1 MAATVESSGVR
12 WPDLAGA
19 ALVLL
24 AVLALYGPLI
34 PQTRL
39 LERDDQRLVEPL
51 RKLAGPGDYVDAV
64 RAGRILD
71 VQPVRDLSYWLE
83 LRFEAATGLTPFHA
97 TNVLLWLLAVAL
109 VQRLLAVRHQGF
121 TLWLLV
127 LLFALHPVFVGSVA
141 WVAARKHLLSAV
153 FTLGA
158 TVLVVRAKHWS
169 AGKSAAT
176 AALYSLAVASQPI
189 TLLWPLWGAAEL
201 WRRGPTERRSAVQ
214 LFLACVPSLLLAAA
228 VNFLYYRGAYVQ
240 QVGVE
245 KFVDAEGTGGVALL
259 SVGRAFANL
268 VFPVALATQYSPGS
282 VLNLVGLAALVLV
295 AAVSLKFRPRGDVLS
310 ALGFFAFPLLVVTVR
325 MTSIFLSDP
334 YLLVPS
340 VGVAWLLALWL
351 PGERK
356 VRAPQVALA
365 LVPLAF
371 AVASHA
377 LVPTWSSESA
387 LWAHAAEVEPT
398 PNALAKHAYY
408 LAQQGRAH
416 EALEVATRLGAWEPS
431 HPEYPLVLAR
441 AVFLDSTLDVERKL
455 ELLHA
460 SGLRGG
466 WPAYFTG
473 LLELQRGHRVEA
485 GAALDEALADATP
498 FKAEVAT
505 VAAEAHLLCLQ
516 DGRVDCAE
524 RTAAV
529 RAKAGPAWNEARF
542 QARLAQQPR

>member
-1 MAATVESSGVR
+1 MAATVESSRGR
-12 WPDLAGA
+12 WSDLAGS

-34 PQTRL
+34 PQARL

-51 RKLAGPGDYVDAV
+51 RHLDGPGAYVDAV
-64 RAGRILD
+64 RGGRILD

-97 TNVLLWLLAVAL
+97 TNVLLWLVLVAL
-109 VQRLLAVRHQGF
+109 VHRLLAVRHQGF
-121 TLWLLV
+121 ELWLLV
-127 LLFALHPVFVGSVA
+127 LLFAVHPVFVGSVA

-158 TVLVVRAKHWS
+158 SVLVVRAS
-169 AGKSAAT
+169 RVSVGRAAAAAG
-176 AALYSLAVASQPI
+176 LYTLAVASQPI
-189 TLLWPLWGAAEL
+189 TLLWPLWGAGEL
-201 WRRGPTERRSAVQ
+201 WRRGSEHRRSALQ
-214 LFLACVPSLLLAAA
+214 LLLACLPSLLLAAA
-228 VNFLYYRGAYVQ
+228 VNWLYYRGAYVQ

-245 KFVDAEGTGGVALL
+245 KFVDAEGTSGVALL
-259 SVGRAFANL
+259 AVGRAFANL
-268 VFPVALATQYSPGS
+268 VFPVALATQYYPGS
-282 VLNLVGLAALVLV
+282 ALNLVGLVALVLV
-295 AAVSLKFRPRGDVLS
+295 TAASLKFRARSDVLS

-340 VGVAWLLALWL
+340 VGVLWLLGSWL
-351 PGERK
+351 RG
-356 VRAPQVALA
+356 APQGLRYGLA
-365 LVPLAF
+365 MLGLVLAF
-371 AVASHA
+371 ASHA
-377 LVPTWSSESA
+377 LVGTWRSESA

-408 LAQQGRAH
+408 LAQEGRAH
-416 EALEVATRLGAWEPS
+416 EALEVAVRLGAWDPA
-431 HPEYPLVLAR
+431 HPEYPLVLSR
-441 AVFLDSTLDVERKL
+441 ALFLDPTLEVDRKL

-460 SGLRGG
+460 SGLHGG

-473 LLELQRGHRVEA
+473 LLELRRGHLGEA
-485 GAALDEALADATP
+485 SAALDEALGDAAR

-505 VAAEAHLLCLQ
+505 VAAEAHALCLQ
-516 DGRVDCAE
+516 LGRVDCAE

-529 RAKAGPAWNEARF
+529 RARAGTAWSEARF
-542 QARLAQQPR
+542 EARLRQPAP